1 MKEGKNITIELNEI
15 DPFGGSPLT
24 QLVFNVVDIKH
35 NDVTI
40 IQTDG
45 KLEHGFQC
53 EPLVGIALTHEKVTP
68 ISEVIQRLEEI
79 TEQLKAIS

>member
-15 DPFGGSPLT
+15 PSFPART
-24 QLVFNVVDIKH
+24 QLVFNVMDVKH